1 MILFKSPKTFK
12 CSSLKFIIFINLLI
26 NRQLV
31 IDLKLVF
38 KFPFKLTFSTD
49 KSAGQLLKLL
59 RYKFGAKFVVCL
71 IFVEKS
77 HIKNI
82 FAMEILSKLSLYTQS
97 VGAINGVFCNTL

>member
-59 RYKFGAKFVVCL
+59 RHKFGAKFVVSL

-82 FAMEILSKLSLYTQS
+82 FAMEILSKLSL
-97 VGAINGVFCNTL
+97 